1 MIIWMWLKSYLH
13 GRMQCV
19 CIDDCRS
26 GLLPVLSGVPQGS
39 ILGPLLFLVF
49 INDLPPSVQHSIL
62 FMYADDTKCKKSIR
76 VQQDCEYLQEDLHSL
91 SSWSQ
96 EWKLLFKEP
105 KCALIRMCSRLPKF
119 EYSYTI
125 NDHSIEVKKFY
136 KDLGVVMASDISWN
150 AHHDLISKRA
160 YRSLCLLRRTFGNN
174 GSIMAKKN
182 LLYIPGSLTT
192 FILFSDLATKFN
204 KDILKLEKI
213 QRRATKYIL
222 NDFTSNYKQRL
233 QTLHMLP
240 LMYILE
246 INDIMFCVKSLKF
259 PQVHFKILDFV
270 SLAPSG
276 SRSGS
281 RNKMQHIR
289 STNYKSSNFYFNRLP
304 RLWNALPY
312 IDLSSSISS
321 IKCKLHLFLTDHF
334 YQNFSPH
341 DSCSLHFMCPC
352 AKCSHTPSS
361 PYF

>member
-1 MIIWMWLKSYLH
+1 MQIW
-13 GRMQCV
+13 R
-19 CIDDCRS
+19 
-26 GLLPVLSGVPQGS
+26 P
-39 ILGPLLFLVF
+39 
-49 INDLPPSVQHSIL
+49 N
-62 FMYADDTKCKKSIR
+62 
-76 VQQDCEYLQEDLHSL
+76 
-91 SSWSQ
+91 
-96 EWKLLFKEP
+96 
-105 KCALIRMCSRLPKF
+105 LI
-119 EYSYTI
+119 
-125 NDHSIEVKKFY
+125 
-136 KDLGVVMASDISWN
+136 
-150 AHHDLISKRA
+150 
-160 YRSLCLLRRTFGNN
+160 
-174 GSIMAKKN
+174 
-182 LLYIPGSLTT
+182 
-192 FILFSDLATKFN
+192 

-270 SLAPSG
+270 SFAPSG

-289 STNYKSSNFYFNRLP
+289 SNNYKSSNFYFNRLP

-312 IDLSSSISS
+312 IDLTSSISS